1 MVCSEMDWSIG
12 PENHATTLMTF
23 GCCEGA
29 PIIMKQE
36 QEPAGRTMQLSQLA
50 GGGARR
56 RLMSSG
62 GMLGDKHSLSADY
75 AQLLKDEKSMQKRVA
90 KLAVSKMLPY
100 RGQQLRVVRSRG
112 GNDGELAGRARDND
126 RPHVDTPGEDDFGT
140 ERQYT
145 SQEGRPDR
153 TWSDHGRRC
162 VGADCPRDDDEEFED
177 TLGSVTSRGTPARHN
192 HPQQHRQHPAGSR
205 GAMRRQPDAGLDTFE
220 NPAEEDPA
228 DMTPEEFAGWL
239 EQTNAGYAGAD
250 LYVQYERCTRRRS
263 KSQCLKQ
270 IEMSIERWEYTQRG
284 RAMRGRRG
292 RARGRAR
299 GGMVRTGSRGTGNAN
314 YEAVSR
320 SVEATYGR
328 DVGRGLASPDELSRG
343 LLNGQSPTDR
353 SVRQYL
359 GRNLYRAYMTERRNR
374 NMYGTAHRQLRKGI
388 ARVREAY
395 TFQRAYNRSSY
406 EHCLVMHKDD
416 ADFPRACMPLRD
428 RIGRPWQSRNKDTTA
443 PEDVLNGVMDG
454 WWRFIGDDK
463 HQLVGSVDDEAGVRH
478 KNRFVEGE
486 EPVPSKD
493 YSTEDPAPWEK
504 NRLVRDEPQHVE
516 QKAMY
521 AWDSAKLPGVLQ

>member
-153 TWSDHGRRC
+153 TWRDHGRRC

-177 TLGSVTSRGTPARHN
+177 TLGSVTSRGTPARYN

-205 GAMRRQPDAGLDTFE
+205 GAMRRKPDAGLDTFE

-270 IEMSIERWEYTQRG
+270 IERSIERWEYKQRR

-292 RARGRAR
+292 RGMLWGRRKARGDPTCRCHRR
-299 GGMVRTGSRGTGNAN
+299 GRTVQALTTASTGH
-314 YEAVSR
+314 V
-320 SVEATYGR
+320 
-328 DVGRGLASPDELSRG
+328 
-343 LLNGQSPTDR
+343 Q
-353 SVRQYL
+353 VRQSSCCLCRRYL
-359 GRNLYRAYMTERRNR
+359 TLVCAGALGGRRGISPYQSYRHRKVVLFHLHHLMCCLSPIFWDIETQKNIKILTTS
-374 NMYGTAHRQLRKGI
+374 YGI
-388 ARVREAY
+388 
-395 TFQRAYNRSSY
+395 
-406 EHCLVMHKDD
+406 
-416 ADFPRACMPLRD
+416 
-428 RIGRPWQSRNKDTTA
+428 
-443 PEDVLNGVMDG
+443 
-454 WWRFIGDDK
+454 
-463 HQLVGSVDDEAGVRH
+463 
-478 KNRFVEGE
+478 
-486 EPVPSKD
+486 PS
-493 YSTEDPAPWEK
+493 
-504 NRLVRDEPQHVE
+504 
-516 QKAMY
+516 
-521 AWDSAKLPGVLQ
+521 